1 MGILNSGGSNT
12 ITVSNQSNSQLSSAT
27 GQTFTVS
34 WLPNGGTWWD
44 GTTDTKTTQ
53 VFENGTAFPPGPN
66 ENRIERNGFVFN
78 G

>member
-12 ITVSNQSNSQLSSAT
+12 LAVSAQSSSQLSSLT

-44 GTTDTKTTQ
+44 GTTGTKTTQ
-53 VFENGTAFPPGPN
+53 VLENTAAFPPGPTVDRITRSGFSFN
-66 ENRIERNGFVFN
+66 E
-78 G
+78 